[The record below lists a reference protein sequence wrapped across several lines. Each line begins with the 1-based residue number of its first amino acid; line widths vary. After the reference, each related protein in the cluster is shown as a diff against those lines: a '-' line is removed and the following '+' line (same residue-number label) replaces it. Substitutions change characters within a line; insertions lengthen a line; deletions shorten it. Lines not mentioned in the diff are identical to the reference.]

1 MKIHHLKLI
10 NFRNYNKLEID
21 FDNYNIIYG
30 NNGEGKTNIVESI
43 YVLALTK
50 SFRGSNDKVLIMNN
64 KDFTRIEGKVED
76 RYIDDYKII
85 IKENGKT
92 VKINDTSIS
101 KLSDYISK
109 IRVVLFNPDD
119 LRIIKD
125 TPSTRRKNLNL
136 DISQFNN
143 SYLKN
148 LNNYNKVLKQRNM
161 YLKSMYFNSNKSSD
175 YLDVLT
181 DNLIDYG
188 IKIYK
193 SRKEFI
199 DLINDNISE
208 LYKNITGVDGLIINY
223 ISDFNDLSKEDV
235 KSKYLNIR
243 EKDIMFGKTT
253 IGIHHDDIIFKFGDK
268 VIKDYGSEGQQK
280 NAVIAYKFA
289 VLRLFKK
296 KLGSYPIFIL
306 DDLFSEL
313 DKSKIDNILDIIND
327 DVQTFITT
335 TEIDKVNKHIVDKSK
350 LFEVIDGKIREVNN
364 NEGRV

>member
-21 FDNYNIIYG
+21 FDNCNIIYG

-223 ISDFNDLSKEDV
+223 TSDLNDLSREDV

-350 LFEVIDGKIREVNN
+350 LFEVIDGKIREVNK